1 MELDPDESSLAISRI
16 ERALGRMEKTLSLI
30 VSRAPELPL
39 GISVAATNASPP
51 AEDTALLRQ
60 EVIAVIEE
68 LDRLITEA
76 EHG

>member
-51 AEDTALLRQ
+51 AEDP
-60 EVIAVIEE
+60 AV
-68 LDRLITEA
+68 
-76 EHG
+76 

>member
-1 MELDPDESSLAISRI
+1 MELDTDESSLAVGRI
-16 ERALGRMEKTLSLI
+16 ERALSRLENTLSLI

-39 GISVAATNASPP
+39 GIAGAPTNASPSE
-51 AEDTALLRQ
+51 EDQAFLRQ

-68 LDRLITEA
+68 LDRLISEA

>member
-1 MELDPDESSLAISRI
+1 MELEPDESSLAISRI
-16 ERALGRMEKTLSLI
+16 ERALARMEKTLSLI

-39 GISVAATNASPP
+39 GISGAVTSTSLP
-51 AEDTALLRQ
+51 AEDSTLLRQ

-76 EHG
+76 ENG